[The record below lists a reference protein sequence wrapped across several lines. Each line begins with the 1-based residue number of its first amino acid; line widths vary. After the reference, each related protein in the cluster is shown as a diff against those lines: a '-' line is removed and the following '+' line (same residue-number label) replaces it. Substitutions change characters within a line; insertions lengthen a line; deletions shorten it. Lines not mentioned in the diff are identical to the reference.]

1 MQTTQ
6 MIKVLL
12 ADDHVIVREG
22 TRELIQRES
31 GMMVVGEASDGV
43 EAVEMSMKVHPDV
56 VVMDI
61 AMPRLNGIEATKQ
74 IKQLLPTT
82 AILILTAYESEQYIL
97 AILEAGAAGFLLK
110 NVKGT
115 QLLEAIRSVYAGESV
130 LQPSTTRRV
139 IDQLINKAAKTEE
152 LSAVN
157 PLTEREIE
165 VLKMAAR
172 GVSNKDI
179 ADHLYLSN
187 RTIQTHLSNIFK
199 KLSVGSRT
207 EAILYG
213 LKRGWF
219 IMEDLP

>member
-179 ADHLYLSN
+179 ADQLYLSN
-187 RTIQTHLSNIFK
+187 RTIQTHLSNICK

>member
-115 QLLEAIRSVYAGESV
+115 QLLEVIRSVYAGESV

-152 LSAVN
+152 VSAVN

-179 ADHLYLSN
+179 ADQLYLSN

>member
-179 ADHLYLSN
+179 ADQLYLSN
-187 RTIQTHLSNIFK
+187 RTIQTHLSNISK

>member
-12 ADDHVIVREG
+12 ADDHVIVRES

-115 QLLEAIRSVYAGESV
+115 QLLEAIRAVYAGESV

-139 IDQLINKAAKTEE
+139 IDQLINKATKTEE
-152 LSAVN
+152 VSAVN

-179 ADHLYLSN
+179 ADQLYLSN

>member
-157 PLTEREIE
+157 PLTERKIE

-179 ADHLYLSN
+179 ADQLYLSN